1 MIVNLRNVPG
11 ELTYGVKAL
20 IDLLH
25 PKTIMLH
32 DSIYAK
38 SVLNLIAKINQ
49 GTNIQISKMIDPKT
63 SYDLLSLK
71 DTSHYTV
78 GFDGIKAL
86 NTYLNAGATAFSEL
100 RSLHF

>member
-1 MIVNLRNVPG
+1 VIVNLRNVPG

-38 SVLNLIAKINQ
+38 SVLIMIAKINQ
-49 GTNIQISKMIDPKT
+49 GTNIQISKMIDPKK
-63 SYDLLSLK
+63 SDDLLSLK
-71 DTSHYTV
+71 DKNNYMV
-78 GFDGIKAL
+78 GFDGINAL
-86 NTYLNAGATAFSEL
+86 NTYLKAGATDFSQV
-100 RSLHF
+100 RTLHF

>member
-11 ELTYGVKAL
+11 ELTYGVKEL
-20 IDLLH
+20 IDLLR

-38 SVLNLIAKINQ
+38 SVLNMIAKINQ

-71 DTSHYTV
+71 DTNHYTF

-86 NTYLNAGATAFSEL
+86 NTYLYPGAKAFSQV
-100 RSLHF
+100 RTLHF

>member
-11 ELTYGVKAL
+11 ELTYGVRAL

-38 SVLNLIAKINQ
+38 SVLNMIAKINQ
-49 GTNIQISKMIDPKT
+49 GANIQISKMIDQKK
-63 SYDLLSLK
+63 SDDLLSLK
-71 DTSHYTV
+71 DTNHYMV
-78 GFDGIKAL
+78 GFDGISAL
-86 NTYLNAGATAFSEL
+86 NTYLKAGATDFSRI
-100 RSLHF
+100 RSLHY